1 MKRIATFEKVD
12 KNVFIVNVTQT
23 IGKELE
29 SDGLNSNIFGQAL
42 KSVILESVDVAH
54 KILVG
59 IWDDVIN
66 IPKRKTKGS
75 AGYDFGCPFDI
86 CLLPGQ
92 EVVIP
97 TGIKCRMDDGWVL
110 KVYPRSGLG
119 FKYRCRLAN
128 TVGVIDSDYYNN
140 PDNEGH
146 ILIKIVNEGNKK
158 MELHAGDSFAQ
169 GIFSEFGITTDDDVE
184 DSRVGGIGSTG
195 R

>member
-1 MKRIATFEKVD
+1 MKRIATFEIVTKDEFKKALDKQCNVEAIQPTIQNFWVND
-12 KNVFIVNVTQT
+12 KNGDVGYTKLYNVV
-23 IGKELE
+23 EL
-29 SDGLNSNIFGQAL
+29 
-42 KSVILESVDVAH
+42 
-54 KILVG
+54 
-59 IWDDVIN
+59 
-66 IPKRKTKGS
+66 PKRKTKGS
-75 AGYDFGCPFDI
+75 AGYDFVCPFDV

-92 EVVIP
+92 ELVIP

-128 TVGVIDSDYYNN
+128 TVGVIDADYYNN

-158 MELHAGDSFAQ
+158 MELHEGDSFVQ

-184 DSRVGGIGSTG
+184 DSRVGGVGSTG